1 MRKYIYLSAPFIVC
15 SIALAQGPYISDANQ
30 SHPLTHTSMV
40 EAIDPG
46 DNGFKFETFE
56 TGINSEYSDF
66 GVGLFMGKF
75 ISYSSRKIGLLSKKD
90 PATKEP
96 YTKLY
101 CSDIL
106 EDWDLT
112 RPLLFSNVLNRN
124 ENLGTVTFTEDGQTM
139 YFTKNIEG
147 DSQTFQIYRVV
158 LNPEREGEWIDFTL
172 LPFNQ
177 PEYSFENPHL
187 SKDGRTLYFASN
199 MPEAVGGFDIF
210 KASIAEDGTVGSVEK
225 VAGNLN
231 TAADEKFPHT
241 SVDDRFLFF
250 SSKGHDTYGGYDVF
264 MSRKT
269 KYGYKNIIN
278 LGNTIN
284 TQTDEVGFIPV
295 SERNAYMTSDREG
308 GAGTYDIYKV
318 TQYIVNQ
325 RVKGRALDFD
335 TGLPLANVAIT
346 LLDTDE
352 QEVGTFVTNENG
364 EYNFPVASFESFT
377 ILGDKD
383 GFNKGS
389 TLFNTDSVTEIFDVD
404 VKLKLKEIPKPP
416 AEIIEVGDK
425 RYLKID
431 NIQFDYDSAK
441 IKEVSEPNLDKVV
454 QILTDYPEMKVAL
467 NAHTDSQGS
476 DRYNL
481 TLSDRRAVS
490 AMEYLVSKGISLE
503 RLISKGFGES
513 QPLIDC
519 SQCSEEQHET
529 NRRIEFLILED
540 N

>member
-1 MRKYIYLSAPFIVC
+1 ML
-15 SIALAQGPYISDANQ
+15 
-30 SHPLTHTSMV
+30 
-40 EAIDPG
+40 DPG

-90 PATKEP
+90 PVTKEP
-96 YTKLY
+96 FTKLY

-124 ENLGTVTFTEDGQTM
+124 ENLGTVTFTEDGKTM
-139 YFTKNIEG
+139 YFTKNVEG
-147 DSQTFQIYRVV
+147 DSQTFQIYSAV

-187 SKDGRTLYFASN
+187 SKDGKTLYFSSN
-199 MPEAVGGFDIF
+199 MPESVGGFDIF
-210 KASIAEDGTVGSVEK
+210 KVAIAEDGTVGALEK

-269 KYGYKNIIN
+269 KYGYKNIVN

-284 TQTDEVGFIPV
+284 TETDEVAFIPV

-325 RVKGRALDFD
+325 GVKGRALDFD
-335 TGLPLANVAIT
+335 TGMPLANVEIT
-346 LLDTDE
+346 LVDTDE
-352 QEVGTFVTNENG
+352 EEVGRIVTDANG
-364 EYNFPVASFESFT
+364 EYNFPVASFESYT
-377 ILGDKD
+377 ILGDKE
-383 GFNKGS
+383 GFNKGN
-389 TLFNTDSVTEIFDVD
+389 TVFNTDSVTETFDVD
-404 VKLKLKEIPKPP
+404 VKLKLKEIPKPTV
-416 AEIIEVGDK
+416 EIVKVGDK

-441 IKEVSEPNLDKVV
+441 IKDVSTVNLDKVV

-476 DRYNL
+476 DSYNL
-481 TLSDRRAVS
+481 KLSDRRAAS
-490 AMEYLVSKGISLE
+490 AMEYLVNKGIAQD
-503 RLISKGFGES
+503 RLISKGYGES
-513 QPLIDC
+513 QPLVDC
-519 SQCSEEQHET
+519 STCTDEQHET